1 VVKQYTENQYD
12 DDLTVGTDDYDDS
25 YYTGSVDLFEFSND
39 EESPISRL
47 KSLILSIDWEI
58 TDEVL
63 MQFNEELVDL
73 KDIWAGEKI
82 NLVYVQALEK
92 ISKYIYQKKA
102 DSHPSAIKLLLTLYH
117 NLEKIVSSYDLTEEQ
132 KKEILLEDVKRFESL
147 KHHISKQPL
156 TAAVEEA
163 DHEKSEEKT
172 ENKDRE
178 RELLNLKAIVLG
190 IDWEITDQDL
200 IEMRQEVVRLEEK
213 YADSKP
219 RLILLQ
225 GIGTLG
231 AYIKLKKSNAH
242 ADAFKILHLFYDC
255 LEKIVL
261 SEMNI
266 EEEKAILFPAVERFN
281 SFKVLLGPSITSEA
295 ADKEETEDDEVDD
308 SSDSIAFAPAFSDLP
323 EEEAVGF
330 QAEEEA
336 KALGL
341 ESSGN
346 VDNHVDSFFTGI
358 GLGNSEEPVSADFT
372 SSANIEKIEMA
383 LQGVDVEE
391 DDEEDEDQISLSKSD
406 TLSPAL
412 SDVIEENEE
421 DELSPAFL
429 DEESSQ
435 DEEREI
441 QADSLGI
448 SEQLADSAVGFLSDD
463 DNSEVDFSKLD
474 KDAVLQGV
482 DVETE
487 ADDDSDEE
495 ALPMMEGELA
505 PALADNDEISIFNA
519 GIFEDGSDSELDIE
533 EIDGTLGGFF
543 DEEIE
548 SHLSS
553 APKAKD
559 KDLDLAVEVAESEIT
574 ETKIASADDS
584 FPLFNADSTDIE
596 EPVVGGDIEE
606 DDFTSLTTDSAD
618 FPEEKLLAF
627 ESEEY
632 EENRDPLQSDTKNEN
647 IDGAI
652 DFAAEV
658 ELEDSLDSFFDD
670 GAIEQ
675 AEGHSIEEDV
685 VPENAESGILEED
698 VEQESSVKL
707 EEQLD
712 LFFDDSVEQA
722 AEHPIEEDVVP
733 ENAESGILE
742 EDVEQESSVKLEEQ
756 LDSFFDDSVEQ
767 AAEHPI
773 EEDVV
778 SENAESGI
786 LEEDVEQESSVKL
799 EEQLDL
805 FFDDSVEQAAEHP
818 IEEDVVSENA
828 GSGILEEDVEQ
839 ESSVK
844 LEEQLDSFFDVG
856 EGIDD
861 SEDDTLFSVVPEES
875 IETALSAEDD
885 IIVASVSNDSE
896 EDEVVFEL
904 AEDIEQLIEEEPDID
919 KSEQIASEEILS
931 EEKEIYFKEQSSEDD
946 EVFRDSIF
954 PAIEA
959 DRTDFTYESLQI
971 CVDSLGIELED
982 KVISGLFE
990 QIDLLEQDLADKPQE
1005 KTCLKLL
1012 STIARHIDQNR
1023 YDSSSE
1029 AYILLQSVCAALTQL
1044 HEDDPQK
1051 NQEMLFTETSKV
1063 LEWQEMVLAEQTAR
1077 NESELT
1083 IGDSVLSDQEAII
1096 DDVDALLN
1104 DFEEEQVFDADDIN
1118 GSPFDQS
1125 GIVEPVRPEEEQG
1138 ELSAGVDRIILSND
1152 LKKEISTLR
1161 QTLQDEIA
1169 ELRKELKGN
1178 HP

>member
-1 VVKQYTENQYD
+1 MVKQYTENQYD

-712 LFFDDSVEQA
+712 
-722 AEHPIEEDVVP
+722 
-733 ENAESGILE
+733 
-742 EDVEQESSVKLEEQ
+742 
-756 LDSFFDDSVEQ
+756 
-767 AAEHPI
+767 
-773 EEDVV
+773 
-778 SENAESGI
+778 
-786 LEEDVEQESSVKL
+786 
-799 EEQLDL
+799 
-805 FFDDSVEQAAEHP
+805 
-818 IEEDVVSENA
+818 
-828 GSGILEEDVEQ
+828 
-839 ESSVK
+839 
-844 LEEQLDSFFDVG
+844 SFFDVG